1 MRVEKARKVKKV
13 DRKAVNLEM
22 GKKDKAEAEA
32 PAKYEYP
39 DPEECELAP

>member
-22 GKKDKAEAEA
+22 GKKDKAEWTDASQGFIL
-32 PAKYEYP
+32 PV
-39 DPEECELAP
+39 EEEGS